1 MKHLKTETENK
12 ETLYTKEQILG
23 SKKYADRKDIVNALL
38 DDGKEYSVSEVDKLV
53 NSFLKGKVK

>member
-1 MKHLKTETENK
+1 MKTETENK